1 MKKIILVLTATLLA
15 AALASCAGGKKAD
28 DTTVPE
34 TTVPETTVPET
45 TVPETTVPET
55 TETDPSVFVF
65 EGLSLK
71 LPDGFKL
78 TEINGVKTAVA
89 ETYPSP
95 ADNITFVS
103 VPATSADLEEMTAEN
118 MKAMFEQAYSGIG
131 TVSDFTYD
139 RGKLGD
145 ADRIVCEFKATIGEV
160 EMIQKPCSYFF
171 DGKCVT
177 VTFTTA
183 TAELADQMTA
193 AYNRMKIVK

>member
-1 MKKIILVLTATLLA
+1 MKKIILVLTAALLA

-45 TVPETTVPET
+45 TVPDT

-78 TEINGVKTAVA
+78 TEMNGVKTAVA

-193 AYNRMKIVK
+193 AYNSVQIVK

>member
-1 MKKIILVLTATLLA
+1 MKKIILVLTAALLA

-34 TTVPETTVPET
+34 TTVPETTVPDT
-45 TVPETTVPET
+45 TVPDT

-131 TVSDFTYD
+131 TISDFTYD

-145 ADRIVCEFKATIGEV
+145 ADRIVCEFKTKIGEV

-193 AYNRMKIVK
+193 AYNSVQIVK

>member
-1 MKKIILVLTATLLA
+1 MKKIILVLTAILLA

-45 TVPETTVPET
+45 TVPETTVPDT
-55 TETDPSVFVF
+55 AETDPS
-65 EGLSLK
+65 
-71 LPDGFKL
+71 
-78 TEINGVKTAVA
+78 A
-89 ETYPSP
+89 

-145 ADRIVCEFKATIGEV
+145 ADCIVCELKATIGEV

-193 AYNRMKIVK
+193 AYNSVQIVK